1 MITGREIQD
10 KDFSM
15 ALPSII
21 GRLNIVYE
29 RIDDDTGGDELLAL
43 LDIIRDA
50 RKDLKIVTRSLY
62 GPEALAEPDTATI
75 SEEEG

>member
-1 MITGREIQD
+1 MVTEREIQD

-43 LDIIRDA
+43 LDIINGA
-50 RKDLKIVTRSLY
+50 RRDLKIVTRGLY
-62 GPEALAEPDTATI
+62 GPEALSNPASDD
-75 SEEEG
+75 

>member
-1 MITGREIQD
+1 MVTEQEIER

-29 RIDDDTGGDELLAL
+29 IIDDDTGGDELLAL

-50 RKDLKIVTRSLY
+50 RRDLKIVTRGLY
-62 GPEALAEPDTATI
+62 GTEALAESATAPI
-75 SEEEG
+75 S